1 MQRSLLAKQHKSLSI
16 APDVGKYADLIG
28 NAKVL

>member
-16 APDVGKYADLIG
+16 THDVSKYADLIG